1 MKASR
6 SDSKKSVSALE
17 KPISKKL
24 IWIFSTL
31 SSCVFF
37 STTILYF
44 KVWQPDL
51 DEHILISEGMFENG
65 KVPAHPLFYFFIQ
78 FFSFF
83 SKNFRLEVFA
93 GFLVFSAAQTMKIIA
108 SSDLV
113 ESISRRKMT
122 WIGFLVVFCS
132 CWVITPGIFEEH
144 FIINQIVPNYFHNGT
159 LHLSIPFSLWLLRKI
174 YLFVELNEERRIR
187 QIIQL
192 GIIAGLCKPSI
203 LFCLIPLFPAYV
215 YLRKGISGQLLGA
228 LQVSLLFSFLL
239 IGQSLYLRLNPPN
252 YISSFKIEFRPF
264 FQFGSLWYH
273 FKVLV
278 YSLFLPL
285 LLFIAGWPKSRN
297 PFILFL
303 ALCHFLGL
311 IITFTLVDSINGI
324 KFNNMTWQSSVT
336 LLLLLVSTGGLV
348 FQSEK
353 IGMKAKLSL
362 LLLFMGYMA
371 YTAQYFFHVIVYRS
385 FFL

>member
-6 SDSKKSVSALE
+6 SDSEKSVSALE
-17 KPISKKL
+17 KPISKKW

-37 STTILYF
+37 SVIILLF
-44 KVWQPDL
+44 NVLQPDL
-51 DEHILISEGMFENG
+51 DEHILISEGMFLNG
-65 KVPAHPLFYFFIQ
+65 KIPAHPLFYFFIQ
-78 FFSFF
+78 LFSFF

-93 GFLVFSAAQTMKIIA
+93 GFLIFSAAQILKIIA

-159 LHLSIPFSLWLLRKI
+159 LHLSIPFSLWLFQKI
-174 YLFVELNEERRIR
+174 YQFVELNEERRIR

-203 LFCLIPLFPAYV
+203 LFCLIPLFPTYV
-215 YLRKGISGQLLGA
+215 YFRKGISGQLLGA
-228 LQVSLLFSFLL
+228 LQISLLFSFLL
-239 IGQSLYLRLNPPN
+239 IGQSLYLRMNPPN
-252 YISSFKIEFRPF
+252 YITTFKIEFHPF
-264 FQFGSLWYH
+264 YQFGSLWNH
-273 FKVLV
+273 FKVII

-285 LLFIAGWPKSRN
+285 ILYIAAMPKSRN
-297 PFILFL
+297 PFIYFL
-303 ALCHFLGL
+303 ALCHLLGL
-311 IITFTLVDSINGI
+311 IIAFTLVDSINGVR
-324 KFNNMTWQSSVT
+324 FNNMTWQTSVT
-336 LLLLLVSTGGLV
+336 LLLLLVTTGGLF

-353 IGMKAKLSL
+353 IVLKAKLGML
-362 LLLFMGYMA
+362 VVIMGYMA
-371 YTAQYFFHVIVYRS
+371 YSVNYFFHVIVYRS
-385 FFL
+385 FFI